1 LSGSGFSVGN
11 IDGFVVV
18 HKRLFMKLS
27 ILTIKNRMGC
37 VNIQRKSSRP
47 GDKYFFGPITKIKGV
62 GFVSETLADGPKN
75 KKIKT

>member
-1 LSGSGFSVGN
+1 
-11 IDGFVVV
+11 
-18 HKRLFMKLS
+18 
-27 ILTIKNRMGC
+27 MGC